1 MGTVTAYEQAAEYL
15 QSCGLNVDIV
25 GSDQTIHARGL
36 HLTVTLPCPHC
47 DNGLIESSPE
57 ATRERGVN
65 LCASC
70 PACHGTGKRTLR
82 GEEKTLASL
91 PKWLWPCLNCGGGG
105 KTMQPC
111 TCSPQDGFEGCSEC
125 DGGWTLD
132 TCPACKGSGRRGP
145 KRPPAEWWWDVLEGV
160 RCLECGGE
168 GGWVAP
174 CESCSNTGYT
184 SHPHDFLMLKRIAK
198 PGEAAYDWLVLVIDK
213 HPDAPLEPAQIIS
226 CGGKADNIHV
236 YPADKWARAR

>member
-15 QSCGLNVDIV
+15 QSCGLDVDIV

-36 HLTVTLPCPHC
+36 HLTVTLPCKRC
-47 DNGLIESSPE
+47 GGDGLRHDVFRYDYYGQQAFLPPDVSRPYSEV
-57 ATRERGVN
+57 G
-65 LCASC
+65 CC
-70 PACHGTGKRTLR
+70 PDCKATGKRTLR

-91 PKWLWPCLNCGGGG
+91 PKWLWPCPVCIEMEFKPGQCAVCN
-105 KTMQPC
+105 
-111 TCSPQDGFEGCSEC
+111 
-125 DGGWTLD
+125 
-132 TCPACKGSGRRGP
+132 GSMRRGP

-184 SHPHDFLMLKRIAK
+184 AHPHDFLMLKRIAK
-198 PGEAAYDWLVLVIDK
+198 PGEAAYEWRVAAKAVDMPVGITVMNLAPPPGYK
-213 HPDAPLEPAQIIS
+213 HILQIADAAE
-226 CGGKADNIHV
+226 
-236 YPADKWARAR
+236 WARAVVKEK